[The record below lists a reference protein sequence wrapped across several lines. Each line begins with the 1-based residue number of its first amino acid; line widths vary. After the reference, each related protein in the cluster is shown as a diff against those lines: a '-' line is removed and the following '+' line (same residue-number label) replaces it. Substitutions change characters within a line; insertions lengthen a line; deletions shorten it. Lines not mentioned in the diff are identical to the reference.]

1 MAEATIRDVARRAQL
16 SVATVSRALNGFD
29 NVSDS
34 AKDRV
39 TEAVRELGYV
49 PHAGARSLS
58 LSRTNAIG
66 VVLPD
71 LHGEFISEIV
81 RGMDREAS
89 RSGYLLLLSN
99 LHGSPDQA
107 SLALRAMHGRVDGL
121 IVMAPQLEAEDL
133 TAALPAGL
141 PSILINTRDESGTH
155 AAIHLDNAAG
165 VRAVV
170 DHIAS
175 LGRSRLV
182 HIAGPEGNIDADE
195 RAAAFREACARRG
208 LDCELLRGDFDEES
222 GESAVAQLLAAGH
235 RFDALFAGNDNMAIG
250 ALQALRAGGL
260 SVPGDVAVVGF
271 DDIPLARHLGLSTV
285 SVRIADL
292 GEHAVTRLLA
302 AMGRGDAGGDE
313 LHAPEL
319 VVRSTSGA
327 PACWKSAAASCSRGR
342 RCCSRSART
351 RVHSRAGR
359 SRCCPLS
366 IPISSAAPFA
376 GSGIT

>member
-16 SVATVSRALNGFD
+16 SVATVSRALNGLD
-29 NVSDS
+29 NVSEQ
-34 AKDRV
+34 AKERV
-39 TEAVRELGYV
+39 AEAVRALGYV

-58 LSRTNAIG
+58 LSRTNAVG

-71 LHGEFISEIV
+71 LHGEFFSEIV

-89 RSGYLLLLSN
+89 RRGYLLLLSN

-121 IVMAPQLEAEDL
+121 IVMAPQLKAEEL
-133 TAALPAGL
+133 EAALPPGL
-141 PSILINTRDESGTH
+141 PSMLINTRDGSRTR

-170 DHIAS
+170 EHFAA
-175 LGRSRLV
+175 LGRRRLV

-195 RAAAFREACARRG
+195 RAAAFREACSAHG
-208 LDCELLRGDFDEES
+208 LDCELLRGDFEEES
-222 GESAVAQLLAAGH
+222 GEAAVAQLLAAGQ

-250 ALQALRAGGL
+250 ALQALRSAGL
-260 SVPGDVAVVGF
+260 AVPAEVAVVGF

-285 SVRIADL
+285 RVRIAEL
-292 GEHAVTRLLA
+292 GERAVARLLG
-302 AMGRGDAGGDE
+302 AMGKGDAGSDE

-319 VVRSTSGA
+319 VVRSTSAGA
-327 PACWKSAAASCSRGR
+327 
-342 RCCSRSART
+342 
-351 RVHSRAGR
+351 
-359 SRCCPLS
+359 
-366 IPISSAAPFA
+366 
-376 GSGIT
+376 